1 MQYNHDSNAVTLG
14 LNSMTMNE
22 ISLEDRDQ
30 SYHSHSGPSNR
41 PANPGYCAD
50 SDCNRGEP
58 STSRQSNMNP
68 YMLNPLPVYESI
80 DGDLHARVR
89 DAGAQFGRNGHGTT
103 E

>member
-1 MQYNHDSNAVTLG
+1 MQCNHNVND
-14 LNSMTMNE
+14 NE
-22 ISLEDRDQ
+22 VYEIPLEDRDQ

-50 SDCNRGEP
+50 RDCNRGEP

-68 YMLNPLPVYESI
+68 YMDMVNPLPVYESI
-80 DGDLHARVR
+80 DDDMHARVQ
-89 DAGAQFGRNGHGTT
+89 DAGAQFGRHGTR